1 MIKLLVFSD
10 NLALEKPAF
19 QSSIFLIA
27 MNVNYARRAV
37 DGVKN
42 TNRNYCA
49 NTGGVDPVPFWG
61 VDLEQVLPVSEV
73 FILNSGDCCGER
85 LNSAEIMV
93 GKYSN

>member
-61 VDLEQVLPVSEV
+61 VDLEQVVPVSEV